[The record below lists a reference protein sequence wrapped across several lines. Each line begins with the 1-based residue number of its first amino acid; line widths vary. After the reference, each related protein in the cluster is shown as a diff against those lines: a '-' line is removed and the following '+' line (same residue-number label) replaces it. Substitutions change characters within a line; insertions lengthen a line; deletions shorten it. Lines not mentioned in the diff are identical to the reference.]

1 MQKVKNWKSKE
12 EFEDF
17 KEKAEELGVFP
28 NGHPKIDELA
38 KGFEKQQITEK
49 DLPWKPEEEASLK
62 ILYL

>member
-38 KGFEKQQITEK
+38 KGFEKH
-49 DLPWKPEEEASLK
+49 
-62 ILYL
+62 